1 MTKLRNLEKKIP
13 EATFDG
19 GFPEVK
25 SLFRRT
31 PWGMLAAKLPGFLP
45 SPVVTGQV
53 PEINRPTTNRTGP
66 TVRLSC
72 SLQRLLAF
80 TSYLLYRPSSL
91 LHIPKQRGFVINW
104 SG

>member
-80 TSYLLYRPSSL
+80 ISNLFYLPSPL
-91 LHIPKQRGFVINW
+91 PNFP
-104 SG
+104 